1 MEIIKHFKERR
12 LAQKK
17 EAIVRMAEDT
27 IRLSDFDGTVYIA
40 YNGDPLIP
48 MNPLWSSKDIIGEL
62 NKLRSNF
69 INSRMKDNGIIKIA
83 AVL

>member
-1 MEIIKHFKERR
+1 MKIIRIIKEKRLRHRKE
-12 LAQKK
+12 LIA
-17 EAIVRMAEDT
+17 RMAEDT